1 MSGKRSSKA
10 SSSSS
15 PKKRKK
21 KRRSV
26 TEETQVKAKAKA
38 KAKVQGTLAGF
49 SKKKTKDI
57 VDVESLKHLHTG
69 KRLLLSADSLYDDDP
84 PEGEENYMFLYTV
97 QTIYAASNNKTKA
110 VLDFQNRAI
119 ENGGDEFFS
128 YADVEAEEK
137 NIDSELTGY
146 DISSLDDDHQEYL
159 RHLGRVNKKINDKKD
174 EEKLKKQR
182 SKASDV

>member
-1 MSGKRSSKA
+1 MSGKRSPKA

-26 TEETQVKAKAKA
+26 TEETQVKAKA

-57 VDVESLKHLHTG
+57 VDVESLKHLNTG

-97 QTIYAASNNKTKA
+97 QKIYAASNTITRQRLYWISKTEQLKMA
-110 VLDFQNRAI
+110 VMN
-119 ENGGDEFFS
+119 
-128 YADVEAEEK
+128 
-137 NIDSELTGY
+137 
-146 DISSLDDDHQEYL
+146 SLAMQMW
-159 RHLGRVNKKINDKKD
+159 
-174 EEKLKKQR
+174 KQKR
-182 SKASDV
+182 RTLIPN

>member
-38 KAKVQGTLAGF
+38 KAKLQGTLAGF
-49 SKKKTKDI
+49 SKKTKDI

-146 DISSLDDDHQEYL
+146 DISSLDDD
-159 RHLGRVNKKINDKKD
+159 RNIFVI
-174 EEKLKKQR
+174 
-182 SKASDV
+182 